1 MKQRKRTF
9 TLIELLVV
17 IAIIAILAGMLLP
30 ALKKAMGMAR
40 SIQCAG
46 NLKQIGL
53 AANQYRADFDGYITP
68 PTWEGGIWDGDPR
81 GLYAVNYHWDYTY
94 GRNYMKY
101 PGDNIRGKWKAFQC
115 PDDSPRYGDGQ
126 LNPMDEMRSYA
137 MAFPFIQMKEGASP
151 KKNFK
156 GAYSSLMF
164 IADNQNQLDMVT
176 FSYKQSKIGGVC
188 NATGTNGYGYDIA
201 FMRNEFLGRPHT
213 LRTNMLFLDG
223 HVSSIGEVK
232 SFAVGA
238 GPNDWQYEQLIY
250 KGK

>member
-68 PTWEGGIWDGDPR
+68 PTWDGGDWAGDPR
-81 GLYAVNYHWDYTY
+81 GLYAVNYHWDYTF

-137 MAFPFIQMKEGASP
+137 MAFPFIQMEQGASP

-188 NATGTNGYGYDIA
+188 NATGTESWGYDIG
-201 FMRNEFLGRPHT
+201 FNRNEFLGRPHI

-223 HVSSIGEVK
+223 HANSIGEVK
-232 SFAVGA
+232 PFTVGA